1 MMSIDTWSQ
10 MYLNQERESVPCSNR
25 LWRVRN

>member
-1 MMSIDTWSQ
+1 